1 MMRFILPLLVAFVV
15 AAGGA
20 SGIAV
25 IQAKRAPPTTADSAA
40 GVEQDSTADSSEAE
54 VDDSTLTALGDS
66 TPPTSEVEAPPP
78 AVPAKAVSS
87 IDSTAR
93 ATVAAKVKATPPT
106 LPSPT
111 TERAN
116 SPAVAP
122 AAGAVAPPVTSRADS
137 VKAVAPEAV
146 RGAAAKTGARM
157 IPTAGVFVGGR
168 ISKIF
173 AAMPAKEAARILE
186 QMVDADVVQILGS
199 VNDRKAAEIL
209 SLLPAPR
216 AAGISKSVLARGPI
230 GQ

>member
-20 SGIAV
+20 SGIV
-25 IQAKRAPPTTADSAA
+25 VFQAKRAPATTTDSVA
-40 GVEQDSTADSSEAE
+40 GVEQDSTADSTKAL
-54 VDDSTLTALGDS
+54 VDDSTLAAPGDS
-66 TPPTSEVEAPPP
+66 TPLTSEVEAPPP
-78 AVPAKAVSS
+78 PAQAEVAS
-87 IDSTAR
+87 STAGAVR
-93 ATVAAKVKATPPT
+93 ATAAAKTKATPPT
-106 LPSPT
+106 GPLPTSD
-111 TERAN
+111 RAN

-122 AAGAVAPPVTSRADS
+122 TAGAVAPPVTSRADS
-137 VKAVAPEAV
+137 VKAVAPEAA
-146 RGAAAKTGARM
+146 RGAAAQTGARM

-186 QMVDADVVQILGS
+186 QMVDADVVLILGS

-209 SLLPAPR
+209 ALLPAPR
-216 AAGISKSVLARGPI
+216 AAGISKSVLARGPT